1 MSESYSRL
9 LSSNVPPE
17 LVEVTTIQE
26 DIDARTKTIDQ
37 LGVEVQRLDAER
49 QRIEMERQKVC
60 GERDK
65 LATERQTLRGLL
77 TSFRRFPAEILSEI
91 FIAVHSDSKFIPH
104 RGPAQV
110 VTLSMVST
118 LWRDVAL
125 STPRLWNCLALR
137 PMDLTRCD
145 ISKISRWMGR
155 SGSTARWLELRG
167 LDACNQA
174 HENGRA
180 SHCLLIELWKVAKLL
195 SEGPFLHALCLS
207 DIFTDCLQ
215 VLAEHMAAQQT
226 RDARP
231 WDSLGSLSVSLAMMW
246 GAEPPTLAETL
257 LHFPSVRSFH
267 LTEVPT
273 DGGWTQ
279 FPIHNSMLEGLTTLG
294 VDALPAS
301 SFSSLSALCP
311 QLTELSMRLFSTVD
325 GFTSRRQPQRFPN
338 LRALRLDGWTHSQV
352 ALLPR
357 LLLTPSLVQLDLK
370 FASVQGDDSDSD
382 EDGSDKSE
390 DGSDNDEEGSDNESQ
405 DKQPTIYRRFELV
418 VGLTSFIQQSE
429 VGVQGLRIENLRISS
444 KGLERILMNIP
455 SVTDLALHNVQM
467 VATLFQRTNYLAS
480 DHHMRLVPRLET
492 LRLSHMTVPLEFLSR
507 GVCNFFARRITYP
520 PKFETIKSLYLD
532 VDHRTLQ
539 RYDFNPENT
548 FRNAVS
554 RLRKLG
560 VDVHVRLED

>member
-1 MSESYSRL
+1 YSRL
-9 LSSNVPPE
+9 FSSNVAPE
-17 LVEVTTIQE
+17 PVEVTTIQE
-26 DIDARTKTIDQ
+26 DIDARTKTTDQ
-37 LGVEVQRLDAER
+37 LEVEVQRLDAEH
-49 QRIEMERQKVC
+49 QRIEMEWQKVC

-65 LATERQTLRGLL
+65 LATERETLRGLL

-91 FIAVHSDSKFIPH
+91 FIAVHSDSKFMP
-104 RGPAQV
+104 RWGPAQV
-110 VTLSMVST
+110 VTLSRVST

-155 SGSTARWLELRG
+155 SGSTARWLELRD
-167 LDACNQA
+167 LDACHQS

-180 SHCLLIELWKVAKLL
+180 SHCLLIELWKVVKLL
-195 SEGPFLHALCLS
+195 SEGPFLHALCLN

-246 GAEPPTLAETL
+246 GAESPTLAETL
-257 LHFPSVRSFH
+257 FIYLQ
-267 LTEVPT
+267 VPIG
-273 DGGWTQ
+273 GGWTQ
-279 FPIHNSMLEGLTTLG
+279 FPDHNSMLECLTSLG

-301 SFSSLSALCP
+301 SLSSLSALCP
-311 QLTELSMRLFSTVD
+311 QLTELSMRLYSTVD
-325 GFTSRRQPQRFPN
+325 GFPSRRQPQRFPN
-338 LRALRLDGWTHSQV
+338 LRTLRLDGWMHSQV

-370 FASVQGDDSDSD
+370 FASVQDDDSDSD
-382 EDGSDKSE
+382 DDGS
-390 DGSDNDEEGSDNESQ
+390 GHDEEGSDNESQ
-405 DKQPTIYRRFELV
+405 DKQPTLYRRFELV
-418 VGLTSFIQQSE
+418 TGLTSFVQQSE
-429 VGVQGLRIENLRISS
+429 VGVQRLRIENLWISS
-444 KGLERILMNIP
+444 RGLERILMNIP
-455 SVTDLALHNVQM
+455 SVTDLAFHNVQM
-467 VATLFQRTNYLAS
+467 DATLFQRTSHLVS

-492 LRLSHMTVPLEFLSR
+492 LRLSDMKVPLEFLSE

-520 PKFETIKSLYLD
+520 PKFETIKSLYLE
-532 VDHRTLQ
+532 VDDRALQ
-539 RYDFNPENT
+539 RYDFNPENA
-548 FRNAVS
+548 FRNAIS

-560 VDVHVRLED
+560 VDVHVRLEA